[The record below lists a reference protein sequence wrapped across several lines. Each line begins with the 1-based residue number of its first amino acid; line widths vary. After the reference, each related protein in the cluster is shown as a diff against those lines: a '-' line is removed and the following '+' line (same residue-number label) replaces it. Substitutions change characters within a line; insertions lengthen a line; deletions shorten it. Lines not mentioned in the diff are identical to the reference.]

1 MMRFDF
7 GGADIFL
14 AYLAGD
20 GNLQDILSHPAYQA
34 VAEHALRYGGNM
46 IDEQSI
52 REGLAGRDSAFYGL
66 SSVQENLPYIR
77 ALRAYLVEVAPLW
90 QELAVSE
97 LRQLFPDE
105 PCDDIIIYPIIGYDA
120 GIGLSRKVCMS
131 LNLRLYQYCP
141 REFLS
146 TVIHEAFHVVY
157 ETIHGKLNLSCL
169 DGSASWRRLY
179 LTMLQNEGCA
189 VYAPLM
195 LRERLGYPVEASHP
209 LQQDYA
215 LLSRPEQ
222 LKPYVDKF
230 TASLHVLETDPLSR
244 SECMNLIFS
253 PDRLTYRVGSLLAK
267 RIVESHGLSALTE
280 GIYLSGEVF
289 YEKYGPLLSQD

>member
-1 MMRFDF
+1 MRFDF
-7 GGADIFL
+7 SGADIFL

-20 GNLQDILSHPAYQA
+20 GNLQDILSHPAYQT
-34 VAEHALRYGGNM
+34 VAEHSLRYGGTI

-52 REGLAGRDSAFYGL
+52 QNGLAGRDSAFYGL
-66 SSVQENLPYIR
+66 STVQENLPYIR

-90 QELAVSE
+90 QKLAVSE
-97 LRQLFPDE
+97 LRQLLPDE
-105 PCDDIIIYPIIGYDA
+105 PCDDIVIYPIIGYDA

-131 LNLRLYQYCP
+131 LNLRLYQHSP

-146 TVIHEAFHVVY
+146 TLIHEAFHVVY
-157 ETIHGKLNLSCL
+157 ETIHGKRNLACL
-169 DGSASWRRLY
+169 EGSASWRKLY

-195 LRERLGYPVEASHP
+195 LRERLDYPVETSNP

-230 TASLHVLETDPLSR
+230 TAALRVVETEPLSKR
-244 SECMNLIFS
+244 QYMDLIFS

-267 RIVESHGLSALTE
+267 RIVEIHGLSTLTDA
-280 GIYLSGEVF
+280 IYLSGEAF
-289 YEKYGPLLSQD
+289 YEEYGHLLSQD